1 MSNDMS
7 GGAVFSIIVPVY
19 NVSEYLRRC
28 LDSLINQTFSDI
40 EIIVV
45 DDGSKDESPVIC
57 DEYAQSDSRIKVI
70 HKENGGLSDAR
81 NKGLEA
87 ATGNYVIF
95 VDSDDYIDTDAC
107 DKFLPYIEKSYD
119 IIIGDAY
126 VEGGK
131 CNLTHVV
138 TEDVMT
144 GETYLLRA
152 LSAELASMAVWLNV
166 YRREFLRDNGLNF
179 KFGILHEDEQFT
191 PRCFLKA
198 NTVVYSGVFFYHYI
212 IRPSSI
218 TTKPDKR
225 KNATDLY
232 NTCLEL
238 EKIYNSLD
246 NYKLKKLLKDSLV
259 QKYLNMFQ
267 VGALYQYGKTYV
279 HKKFIFRNAYKCRTR
294 LKAMLYC
301 LSPKLYYK
309 INERSKRRNR

>member
-28 LDSLINQTFSDI
+28 LDSLINQTFKDI
-40 EIIVV
+40 EIILV
-45 DDGSKDESPVIC
+45 DDGSKDDSSAIC
-57 DEYAQSDSRIKVI
+57 DEYAQIDSRVKVI

-144 GETYLLRA
+144 GEAYLLRA

-225 KNATDLY
+225 KNAIDLY

-246 NYKLKKLLKDSLV
+246 NYKLKKLLKDSLS

-267 VGALYQYGKTYV
+267 VGALYQYGNTYV
-279 HKKFIFRNAYKCRTR
+279 HKKFVFHNAYKYRTR
-294 LKAMLYC
+294 LKAVLYC

>member
-1 MSNDMS
+1 MSNDMNE
-7 GGAVFSIIVPVY
+7 GAVFSIIVPVY

-28 LDSLINQTFSDI
+28 LSSLINQTFKDI
-40 EIIVV
+40 EIILV
-45 DDGSKDESPVIC
+45 DDGSKDDSSAIC
-57 DEYAQSDSRIKVI
+57 DEYAQIDSRVKVI

-191 PRCFLKA
+191 PRCLLKA

>member
-1 MSNDMS
+1 
-7 GGAVFSIIVPVY
+7 
-19 NVSEYLRRC
+19 
-28 LDSLINQTFSDI
+28 
-40 EIIVV
+40 
-45 DDGSKDESPVIC
+45 
-57 DEYAQSDSRIKVI
+57 
-70 HKENGGLSDAR
+70 
-81 NKGLEA
+81 
-87 ATGNYVIF
+87 
-95 VDSDDYIDTDAC
+95 
-107 DKFLPYIEKSYD
+107 
-119 IIIGDAY
+119 
-126 VEGGK
+126 
-131 CNLTHVV
+131 
-138 TEDVMT
+138 MT
-144 GETYLLRA
+144 GEAYLLRA

-225 KNATDLY
+225 KNAIDLY

-246 NYKLKKLLKDSLV
+246 NYKLKKLLKDSLS

-267 VGALYQYGKTYV
+267 VGALYQYGNTYV
-279 HKKFIFRNAYKCRTR
+279 HKKFVFHNAYKYRTR
-294 LKAMLYC
+294 LKAVLYW